1 MENSNTTLTLKK
13 LCDLINKQQ
22 GLFATL
28 TTQNRVSQEVRVRF
42 SLRPPKIM
50 NLDNLSNLIE
60 LFSHQVKK
68 QNKKDIFLQWLNPNN
83 QKTYTWEEA
92 EKNILKLSKII
103 KENIKEGDRCLLVSE
118 NRPEWFV
125 SDLAIMLSDGIT
137 VPAYT
142 TYTEEDYKYLIE
154 DCEPSLVIVSN
165 NELLKKL
172 SKTIDEKDFIKKVI
186 TLDEVSKVTDNL
198 NLITKEKYLGF
209 NSITKIDLLEKDKI
223 QNDKL
228 KRTSPAC
235 IIYTSGTG
243 GNPKGVMLSHGGILN
258 NIVGACE
265 IMKPLI
271 NTRPVFLT
279 WLPLSHSYEHCVQF
293 AQIAVGAKVF
303 YAQKIEKLLENMS
316 EAKPTIMTAV
326 PRFYQNLYNKININL
341 KKQTGIKAKL
351 IEATLRLGKKKLIGQ
366 EMTFFEKL
374 INIIVEEIVRKKI
387 KKQFGGNLKAF
398 VSGGGALDQEIGEFL
413 NSIGLPTLQGYGLTE
428 TSPVVSC
435 NPIHKIRVETVGPP
449 FKGNQVKIAD
459 DGEILV
465 KGENVMLGYWNK
477 KEETDKVIINGWLHT
492 GDIGEIDPEDGYLKI
507 TDRKKDIIV
516 SAGGDNISPAKI
528 ENMITNEPEVDQCMV
543 YGDKKNYIVA
553 LIVPNKDFLNQ
564 KEKIQNV
571 IEKINKKLTLLEKIK
586 KIQLIDESF
595 SIENG
600 LMTPTMKV
608 KRKKVTEKYKNQLEK
623 LY

>member
-1 MENSNTTLTLKK
+1 
-13 LCDLINKQQ
+13 
-22 GLFATL
+22 
-28 TTQNRVSQEVRVRF
+28 
-42 SLRPPKIM
+42 M
-50 NLDNLSNLIE
+50 NLDNLNSLIE
-60 LFSHQVKK
+60 LFFYQSDK
-68 QNKKDIFLQWLNPNN
+68 QNKKSIFLQWLNPNK
-83 QKTYTWEEA
+83 QITYTWGETQ
-92 EKNILKLSKII
+92 KSILKLSKTI
-103 KENIKEGDRCLLVSE
+103 KKNIKEGDRCLLVSE
-118 NRPEWFV
+118 NRPEWFI
-125 SDLAIMLSDGIT
+125 SDLAIMLSGGIT

-165 NELLKKL
+165 NEMLRKL
-172 SKTIDEKDFIKKVI
+172 SNTINQKNFIKKVI
-186 TLDEVSKVTDNL
+186 TLDEVNKVLDNQDSV
-198 NLITKEKYLGF
+198 NKEKYLDF
-209 NSITKIDLLEKDKI
+209 NTLLKIDLLEEDKF
-223 QNDKL
+223 QNNKL

-243 GNPKGVMLSHGGILN
+243 GNPKGVVLSHGGILN
-258 NIVGACE
+258 NLVGACE
-265 IMKPLI
+265 IMKPLF
-271 NTRPVFLT
+271 NSRPVFLT

-303 YAQKIEKLLENMS
+303 YAEKIEKLLENIS

-341 KKQTGIKAKL
+341 KKQTGFKAKL
-351 IEATLRLGKKKLIGQ
+351 IDATLRLGKKKLLNQ
-366 EMTFFEKL
+366 KMSFSEKL
-374 INIIVEEIVRKKI
+374 LNLIVNQLVRKKI

-398 VSGGGALDQEIGEFL
+398 VSGGGALDKEIGEFM

-435 NPIHKIRVETVGPP
+435 NPIHKIKVETVGPP
-449 FKGNQVKIAD
+449 FKGNQVKIAE

-477 KEETDKVIINGWLHT
+477 KEETEKVIIDGWLHT
-492 GDIGEIDPEDGYLKI
+492 GDIGEIDSEDGYLKI

-528 ENMITNEPEVDQCMV
+528 ENMITNEPEIDQCMV
-543 YGDKKNYIVA
+543 YGDKKNYLVA
-553 LIVPNKDFLNQ
+553 LIVPSKDFLKE
-564 KEKIQNV
+564 KEKINNV

-586 KIQLIDESF
+586 RIQLIKENF

-608 KRKKVTEKYKNQLEK
+608 KRKKVTEKYKNQLEN